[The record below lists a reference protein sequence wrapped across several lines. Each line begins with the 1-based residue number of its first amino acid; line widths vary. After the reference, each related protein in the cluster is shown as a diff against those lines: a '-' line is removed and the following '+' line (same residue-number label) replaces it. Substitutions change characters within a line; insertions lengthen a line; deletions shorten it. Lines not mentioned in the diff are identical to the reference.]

1 MKAPERLFR
10 RLSVRSRKPKPR
22 RMSKSR
28 TLLLLITGL
37 LSAGLPMGH
46 ARETA
51 NSPMLGSVYAKD
63 FLIGVALNTSMVN
76 GSNPRAAEIASRQ
89 FTSLTAENDMKWQS
103 VHPAPDR
110 YNFAPADAYVEF
122 GQKHEMAVIGHTL
135 VWHSQTPEWVF
146 QGEGGQP
153 ASREVLQMR
162 MREHIHT
169 VAGRYRGRLKGWDVV
184 NEAVADGGPDVLR
197 DSSWRRIIGEDFLDH
212 AFRYAREA
220 DPKAEL
226 YYNDYGLENEQKR
239 ARALTMLRGM
249 IQRGV
254 PIDGVGLQGHYH
266 LNHPSATVIEQTI
279 KDFAA
284 LGLKVM
290 ITELDVD
297 VLPSRGNTDIA
308 DISRREKADPA
319 LNPYTA
325 GLPEDVQEKLA
336 RRYAELFEVFLR
348 QRKHIGRVTFWGL
361 DDGQSWLNHFPIRG
375 RTNHPLLLNRELL
388 PKPAFFAVLR
398 RGK

>member
-1 MKAPERLFR
+1 
-10 RLSVRSRKPKPR
+10 V
-22 RMSKSR
+22 
-28 TLLLLITGL
+28 
-37 LSAGLPMGH
+37 
-46 ARETA
+46 
-51 NSPMLGSVYAKD
+51 
-63 FLIGVALNTSMVN
+63 GVAMNSRMVN
-76 GSNPRAAEIASRQ
+76 GQNAKAGELAAKH
-89 FTSLTAENDMKWQS
+89 FNSLTAENDMKWQS

-110 YNFAPADAYVEF
+110 YDFAAADAYVEF

-162 MREHIHT
+162 MREHIHS
-169 VAGRYRGRLKGWDVV
+169 VAGRYRGRVKGWDVV

-197 DSSWRRIIGEDFLDH
+197 DSPWRRIIGEDFLDH

-266 LNHPSATVIEQTI
+266 LNHPSAAVIEQTI

-319 LNPYTA
+319 LDPYAA
-325 GLPEDVQEKLA
+325 GLPDDVQEKLA

-361 DDGQSWLNHFPIRG
+361 DDGQSWLNNFPIRG

-398 RGK
+398 KGK

>member
-1 MKAPERLFR
+1 M
-10 RLSVRSRKPKPR
+10 SKPR
-22 RMSKSR
+22 ALS
-28 TLLLLITGL
+28 LLITGL
-37 LSAGLPMGH
+37 LAAGLQWGH
-46 ARETA
+46 ARETS
-51 NSPMLGSVYAKD
+51 NGPTLGSAYAKD

-76 GSNPRAAEIASRQ
+76 GNNPRAAEIVARQ
-89 FTSLTAENDMKWQS
+89 FTALTAENDMKWQS

-110 YNFAPADAYVEF
+110 YHFAPADAYVEF
-122 GQKHEMAVIGHTL
+122 GQKHQMAVIGHTL
-135 VWHSQTPEWVF
+135 VWHSQTPDWVF

-162 MREHIHT
+162 MREHIQT
-169 VAGRYRGRLKGWDVV
+169 VAGRYRGRIKGWDVV

-197 DSSWRRIIGEDFLDH
+197 DSPWRRIIGEDFLDL

-239 ARALTMLRGM
+239 ARALTLLRGM

-254 PIDGVGLQGHYH
+254 PIDGVGLQGHYQ
-266 LNHPSATVIEQTI
+266 LDHPSAAVIEQTI

-297 VLPSRGNTDIA
+297 VLPSRGNSGIA

-319 LNPYTA
+319 LDPYAA

-336 RRYAELFEVFLR
+336 RRYAELFDVFLR

-361 DDGQSWLNHFPIRG
+361 DDGQSWLNNFPIRG

-398 RGK
+398 KGK

>member
-1 MKAPERLFR
+1 M
-10 RLSVRSRKPKPR
+10 SKPR
-22 RMSKSR
+22 ALS
-28 TLLLLITGL
+28 LLITGL
-37 LSAGLPMGH
+37 LAAGLQWGH
-46 ARETA
+46 ARETS
-51 NSPMLGSVYAKD
+51 NGPTLGSVYAKD

-76 GSNPRAAEIASRQ
+76 GSNPRAAEIVARQ
-89 FTSLTAENDMKWQS
+89 FTALTAENDMKWQS

-110 YNFAPADAYVEF
+110 YHFAPADAYVEF
-122 GQKHEMAVIGHTL
+122 GQKHQMAVIGHTL
-135 VWHSQTPEWVF
+135 VWHSQTPDWVF

-162 MREHIHT
+162 MREHIQT
-169 VAGRYRGRLKGWDVV
+169 VAGRYRGRIKGWDVV

-197 DSSWRRIIGEDFLDH
+197 DSPWRRIIGEDFLDL

-239 ARALTMLRGM
+239 ARALTLLRGM

-254 PIDGVGLQGHYH
+254 PIDGVGLQGHYQ
-266 LNHPSATVIEQTI
+266 LDHPSAAVIEQTI

-297 VLPSRGNTDIA
+297 VLPSRGNSGIA

-319 LNPYTA
+319 LDPYAA

-336 RRYAELFEVFLR
+336 RRYAELFDVFLR

-361 DDGQSWLNHFPIRG
+361 DDGQSWLNNFPIRG

-398 RGK
+398 KGK